1 MKSVHKKQWAN
12 AGVAAIGVFMYASV
26 LTAFMLMMSVTNPQI
41 LRVSRTAAITLST
54 FVLMLTLFCRI
65 YGGYR
70 IGEVKCRNIV
80 FSLSVSTVLTDLV
93 TYFQLQIMNVNEA
106 NNAHLELF
114 GVDLLLLAGALA
126 IQLLVIVVTVLSA
139 NWLYFHYHPPLKCV
153 IIAGSE
159 ADMRLM
165 KRKLEKFKSKY
176 QVCDCVSPDHPDIK
190 AIIRRNEAAFL
201 FHVPPEQ
208 HRVLIEYCY
217 KHARKLFFDLNIEDM
232 LAQNCDSFLMDD
244 VLMTAYTRKGLSLF
258 QRFVKRTMDIVMS
271 LLGLII
277 TSPVMLVCAVAIK
290 ACDGGVVFFRQ
301 KRMSRDGELFDIIK
315 FRTMYE
321 HAPNGP
327 ERSVTGD
334 DARITPVGRVLRRF
348 RIDELPQ
355 LINILKGEMSVV
367 GPRPEMLENIEN
379 YMRHMPEFAYR
390 NRVKAG
396 LTGYAQVAGK
406 YNTPPREKLMM
417 DISYI
422 ENYSFWLDIKLILKT
437 LTVFFREDATEP
449 FEDGESNEK

>member
-1 MKSVHKKQWAN
+1 MHKKQLAN
-12 AGVAAIGVFMYASV
+12 ACVAAIGALMYAALLS
-26 LTAFMLMMSVTNPQI
+26 AFMLMMSITNPQV

-54 FVLMLTLFCRI
+54 FAVMMLLFCRI

-70 IGEVKCRNIV
+70 IGEIKCRNIV
-80 FSLSVSTVLTDLV
+80 FSLSVATVLTDLV

-114 GVDLLLLAGALA
+114 GVDLLLLGGALA
-126 IQLLVIVVTVLSA
+126 IQLLVIVAAVLGA
-139 NWLYFHYHPPLKCV
+139 NWLYFRFHPPMKCV

-165 KRKLEKFKSKY
+165 KSKLEKFRLKY
-176 QVCDCVSPDHPDIK
+176 RVCDCIRPDHPDVK

-201 FHVPPEQ
+201 YHISPED
-208 HRVLIEYCY
+208 HRILIEYCY
-217 KHARKLFFDLNIEDM
+217 KHARKLFFDMHIEDL

-244 VLMTAYTRKGLSLF
+244 VLMTAYTRKGLSLS
-258 QRFVKRTMDIVMS
+258 QRFVKRTADIVMS
-271 LLGLII
+271 LAGLIV
-277 TSPVMLVCAVAIK
+277 TSPIMVMCAVAIK
-290 ACDGGVVFFRQ
+290 ACDGGPVFFRQ

-315 FRTMYE
+315 FRTMYVQSPDCKQ
-321 HAPNGP
+321 H
-327 ERSVTGD
+327 SVTAD
-334 DARITPVGRVLRRF
+334 DDRITPVGRVLRRF
-348 RIDELPQ
+348 RVDELPQ

-379 YMRHMPEFAYR
+379 YMQHMPEFAYR

-437 LTVFFREDATEP
+437 LTVFFRDDATEP
-449 FEDGESNEK
+449 FEGENDDER